1 MSESAGREQDSQ
13 PSSRGVALPA
23 RVGVGLHDHITQSE
37 RPVATSLPRAGLVQ
51 ASAALTRPPAIDP
64 PSLGAIA
71 ASGVASASGRLPH
84 HDTIQT
90 AFGHHDLSQVAVA
103 RDAAARR
110 SSAQLG
116 ARAYTFGERI
126 AMPSADLRVEAHE
139 AAHVIQQRAGRVDRH
154 GRPGDAHERDADAVA
169 DRVVRGES
177 AVGLLDALSG
187 GARAGQAPA
196 QVQCFTTTVANAGGA
211 WGYALTPEAN
221 NPSAEKRAADEAY
234 RALVVALGLYE
245 AGATIATTDAVL
257 AAARR
262 FSSEFEAV
270 AKPDEAFPGAKRI
283 RTNAAKLI
291 NEAQADLYTRL
302 ESVVTTP
309 TPNTTPS
316 QRVDQAVGQ
325 LRNDAEHRRAH
336 KRLLKYRQKLGAT
349 ATYVANVADTDGPA
363 IIQSWRARGDM
374 YHVGAV
380 LNLFPQLKVILYDLP
395 APGQLATTRD
405 FDREFD
411 YAQRWEQASMIA
423 DYYGQANRVFYTHA
437 DGVAARS
444 SKGAAYDFHAAAAAQ
459 QAPATMQRM
468 FIDVGGCTTIL
479 GLDMMAARQDD
490 TYDTRRAELAQAV
503 APAPQANDGR
513 ADAAEIQHY
522 LAAHG
527 WDMATKY
534 VIINFRD
541 SGHAHIQKK
550 LAAVP
555 QPDRQAVAAAYD
567 PIKDQVGGNH
577 PDLDTGTVGVD
588 QLATLVRARG
598 FTPVFMGEEPA
609 HVPEPHLIRY
619 WSFRHD
625 YNQAANLQLCRG
637 GRAAEAYFIRVV
649 AETYDV
655 RLLSMRSG
663 VTDQLAFLGIPT
675 ISIDIDNFHQAA
687 VPELAED
694 PGYLLGDDET
704 AHSWAR
710 GSKLEAGLERDYGRV
725 FLAKSRPLDEFDLAT
740 AKWKGTIKD
749 EDLDVIG
756 KAMDFYFGTD
766 VEDADA
772 SLGVRD
778 ASHPFHPAK
787 MAATKLINREALAH
801 AASGKI
807 DTGLNPE
814 VVVAHIRALLGPEQV
829 SKQVLAQAHQFAR
842 LHLEFI
848 ESGSTPVV
856 AKDIQHRV
864 AKLTQR
870 CAFLDAIIPLFEPHR
885 EQGRYEDER
894 ELIERLAAT
903 NGSPRTKLER
913 ALALLVQSK
922 DIRGLDHKDH
932 KVSKYF
938 DVIDAVDLD
947 AIDAALKQAKAA
959 ASVERPVV
967 HALRLAPIH
976 ELVEAAH
983 AALSGAVAGAIK
995 AHGADTYY
1003 GRWFVPARDKLAAV
1017 SID

>member
-1 MSESAGREQDSQ
+1 M
-13 PSSRGVALPA
+13 
-23 RVGVGLHDHITQSE
+23 
-37 RPVATSLPRAGLVQ
+37 
-51 ASAALTRPPAIDP
+51 TRPSVIDP
-64 PSLGAIA
+64 ASLGTIA
-71 ASGVASASGRLPH
+71 ASGVASAASRLPH
-84 HDTIQT
+84 HDAIQT

-103 RDAAARR
+103 SDASARR

-116 ARAYTFGERI
+116 ARAYAFGERI
-126 AMPSADLRVEAHE
+126 ALPSADLRVEAHE
-139 AAHVIQQRAGRVDRH
+139 AAHVIQQRAGRVASH
-154 GRPGDAHERDADAVA
+154 GRPGDEHERHADAVA

-177 AVGLLDALSG
+177 AVGLLDALAG
-187 GARAGQAPA
+187 GRGVSSSPA
-196 QVQCFTTTVANAGGA
+196 QVQCFTTTVATVADT
-211 WGYALTPEAN
+211 WGYAITPEQN
-221 NPSAEKRAADEAY
+221 HPSPAKTAADQAYQALVDALEAY
-234 RALVVALGLYE
+234 EV
-245 AGATIATTDAVL
+245 GATIPTADAVL

-262 FSSEFEAV
+262 FSSAFEAATTQEEPLANV
-270 AKPDEAFPGAKRI
+270 KRV
-283 RTNAAKLI
+283 RTNATKLI

-309 TPNTTPS
+309 TPDTTPS

-336 KRLLKYRQKLGAT
+336 KRLLKYRQTLGAT
-349 ATYVANVADTDGPA
+349 ATYMANVADTDGPA

-405 FDREFD
+405 FDREFE

-437 DGVAARS
+437 DGVAAKS

-479 GLDMMAARQDD
+479 GLDMMEARQ
-490 TYDTRRAELAQAV
+490 TGNYDTRRGELAQAV

-513 ADAAEIQHY
+513 ADAAEIKHY

-527 WDMATKY
+527 WDADTKY

-577 PDLDTGTVGVD
+577 PDLDTGTVGVQ

-609 HVPEPHLIRY
+609 HVAEPHLIRY

-649 AETYDV
+649 AENYDV

-687 VPELAED
+687 VPELAKK

-725 FLAKSRPLDEFDLAT
+725 FLAQSRPLDEFDLAT

-756 KAMDFYFGTD
+756 KAMDFYFGTN
-766 VEDADA
+766 EQDADA

-814 VVVAHIRALLGPEQV
+814 VVVAHIRAVLGPAQV
-829 SKQVLAQAHQFAR
+829 SKQVLAQAHKFAR

-856 AKDIQHRV
+856 AKDIQHRA
-864 AKLTQR
+864 AKLKQR
-870 CAFLDAIIPLFEPHR
+870 CDFLDAIIPLFEPHG

-894 ELIERLAAT
+894 DLVERLAAT

-922 DIRGLDHKDH
+922 DIRGLDHKDN

-938 DVIDAVDLD
+938 EVIDAVDLD
-947 AIDAALKQAKAA
+947 VIDAALKQAKAA
-959 ASVERPVV
+959 AGVERFEV
-967 HALRLAPIH
+967 HALRLAPIR

-995 AHGADTYY
+995 AHGAESYY